1 MKRIVSVSLGSSRRN
16 SVATVTVLGE
26 EVTVERIGTDG
37 SIDKAIALIR
47 ELDGKVDAFGM
58 GGIDLYVHANGRR
71 YAFRDARRIAA
82 AAVRTPIVDG
92 SGLKNTLERRA
103 VHWFDQNVMPLRGK
117 RVLMTAA
124 VDRFG
129 MAEALVDVGA
139 DIVFGDLMF
148 ALGIPIPIRSFRTI
162 HVLARVL
169 LPIITQLP
177 FTWLY
182 PTGAKQ
188 ESYEPKFTE
197 YYQWADV
204 IAGDWLYIRRYAP
217 DQLRGKAILTNTVT
231 PADIEWMRRAGVATL
246 VTTTPNLGGR
256 SFGTN
261 LMEGLIVAAAG
272 KDPERMSP
280 SDYEDWLDR
289 VGFTP
294 RVEQFVEARGA
305 AGVGSAGACDRS
317 VR

>member
-16 SVATVTVLGE
+16 SAATVTVLGE

-37 SIDKAIALIR
+37 SIERAIALIR

-58 GGIDLYVHANGRR
+58 GGIDLYVHAAGRR

-82 AAVRTPIVDG
+82 AAVRSPIVDG

-103 VHWFDQNVMPLRGK
+103 VHWVDQNVMPLRGK
-117 RVLMTAA
+117 RVLMTAS

-129 MAEALVDVGA
+129 MAEALDELGA

-148 ALGIPIPIRSFRTI
+148 ALGLSVPIRSFRTI

-182 PTGAKQ
+182 PTGSKQ
-188 ESYEPKFTE
+188 ESYQPKFAE
-197 YYQWADV
+197 YYQWADL
-204 IAGDWLYIRRYAP
+204 IAGDWLYIRRHAP
-217 DQLRGKAILTNTVT
+217 DRLEGKTILTNTVT
-231 PADIEWMRRAGVATL
+231 PADIEWMKQVGVSTL

-272 KDPERMSP
+272 TGPDEMSP
-280 SDYEDWLDR
+280 ADYEDWLDR
-289 VGFTP
+289 IGFTP
-294 RVEQFVEARGA
+294 RVERFTAARSGNSA
-305 AGVGSAGACDRS
+305 AD
-317 VR
+317 

>member
-37 SIDKAIALIR
+37 SIERAIALIR

-82 AAVRTPIVDG
+82 AAVRSPIVDG

-103 VHWFDQNVMPLRGK
+103 VRWVDQHVMPLRGK

-129 MAEALVDVGA
+129 MAEALVEVGA
-139 DIVFGDLMF
+139 DIVFGDMMF
-148 ALGIPIPIRSFRTI
+148 ALGIPVPIRSFRTI

-188 ESYEPKFTE
+188 ESHEPRFTE

-217 DQLRGKAILTNTVT
+217 DRLEGKTILTNTVT
-231 PADIEWMRRAGVATL
+231 PADIEWMKQVGVATL

-272 KDPERMSP
+272 KRADDMRPA
-280 SDYEDWLDR
+280 DYEDWLDR
-289 VGFTP
+289 IGFTP
-294 RVEQFVEARGA
+294 RVERFREAGANTA
-305 AGVGSAGACDRS
+305 AGG
-317 VR
+317 

>member
-1 MKRIVSVSLGSSRRN
+1 MKRIVSVSLGSSKRN
-16 SVATVTVLGE
+16 STATTQILGE

-37 SIDKAIALIR
+37 SIEKAIAMIS

-58 GGIDLYVHANGRR
+58 GGIDLYVYAGGRR

-92 SGLKNTLERRA
+92 SGLKNTLERR
-103 VHWFDQNVMPLRGK
+103 VVRWVDQNLMPLRGK
-117 RVLMTAA
+117 KVLMVSS

-129 MAEALVDVGA
+129 MAEAMNEAGA
-139 DIVFGDLMF
+139 EMVYGDIMFG
-148 ALGIPIPIRSFRTI
+148 LGLAVPIRSFRTLS
-162 HVLARVL
+162 VVARLL
-169 LPIITQLP
+169 LPVVTQLP

-182 PTGAKQ
+182 PTGEKQ
-188 ESYEPKFTE
+188 EKREVKYEE

-204 IAGDWLYIRRYAP
+204 IAGDWLYISRHAP
-217 DQLRGKAILTNTVT
+217 EQLKGKMILTNTVT
-231 PADIEWMRRAGVATL
+231 PADIEWMKQVGISTL

-272 KDPERMSP
+272 KKPEEMSP
-280 SDYEDWLDR
+280 ADYEAWLDKI
-289 VGFTP
+289 GFTP
-294 RVEQFVEARGA
+294 RVERFTEGQGITA
-305 AGVGSAGACDRS
+305 AGN
-317 VR
+317 